1 MLGVT
6 KQATLQRDTAMG
18 NYEVLAVRYG
28 TRSTSASQVYLNWFV
43 YGEPDFPLEM
53 DYFFWLVRGAGRV
66 ILVDT
71 GFAPAAGDR
80 RGRTTIVPPVE
91 ALRRL
96 GVQPAAVDTVVVTH
110 GHYDHT
116 GNVSAFPGADVV
128 MSGRELDFWA
138 GPYASRAQFAHS
150 AERPEIEHLVRLDG
164 EGLLRRVSGR
174 AEVAPGVTVREVGGH
189 TPGQLVA
196 EVDAERNP
204 VVLTS
209 DAVHY
214 YEELERDRP
223 FVVVAD
229 LAGMYAAFDTVGELA
244 ATHGTAL
251 VAGHDPLV
259 MQRFP
264 PADGSAGDLA
274 VRVG

>member
-1 MLGVT
+1 MT
-6 KQATLQRDTAMG
+6 PG

-28 TRSTSASQVYLNWFV
+28 TRSTFASQVYLNWFQ
-43 YGEPDFPLEM
+43 YGEPDYPLDM
-53 DYFFWLVRGAGRV
+53 DYFVWLVRGAGRV

-71 GFAPAAGDR
+71 GFTPEAGAR
-80 RGRTTIVPPVE
+80 RGRTTLVPPVE

-96 GVQPAAVDTVVVTH
+96 GVEPPQVDTVVVTH
-110 GHYDHT
+110 AHYDHT
-116 GNVSAFPGADVV
+116 GQVPAFPDADVV

-150 AERPEIEHLVRLDG
+150 AERSEVEHLVRRDR
-164 EGLLRRVSGR
+164 EGRLRRVSGR
-174 AEVAPGVTVREVGGH
+174 EEVAPGVAVREVGGH
-189 TPGQLVA
+189 TPGQLIV

-223 FVVVAD
+223 FAVVAD
-229 LAGMYAAFDTVGELA
+229 VAGMYAGFDTITELTA
-244 ATHGTAL
+244 APGTAL
-251 VAGHDPLV
+251 VPGHDPLV
-259 MQRFP
+259 MRRFA
-264 PADGSAGDLA
+264 PADGAAPDLA
-274 VRVG
+274 ARVG